1 MEFEVL
7 LIIWFKIYLCNR
19 QHYTVINNVSSCFTP
34 GVPQGST
41 LGPLLFF
48 LYVNDISRVLPGE
61 KVKLFADDTNLFIS
75 GLDVNTL
82 NQKSNYCIKALNQWF
97 IVNRLHVNIDET
109 NIMVFPK
116 NKATD
121 ISVNVEHC
129 RYLGIFLDETLTW

>member
-1 MEFEVL
+1 MSKTRGHIINNSILLSVTEITFKSMISNTSNSIINYKIMEFEVL

-82 NQKSNYCIKALNQWF
+82 NQKT
-97 IVNRLHVNIDET
+97 H
-109 NIMVFPK
+109 
-116 NKATD
+116 
-121 ISVNVEHC
+121 
-129 RYLGIFLDETLTW
+129 